1 MKHETLVFGRASG
14 SWGYRKM
21 RAVEIQA
28 KSILSK
34 SKVYRWTINPYRGC
48 QHGCSY
54 CYARFMKRFTHHEE
68 SWGNFV
74 DAKVNAPGLLAEEVK
89 KKKVGRVW
97 ISGVCD
103 PYQPAEKECELTRRC
118 LEVLQRNGW
127 PVTIQTK
134 SPLVLRDLDL
144 LKDFTEIE
152 VIFSIGTGDEELRS
166 IFEPKAP
173 RIEERINALRILYR
187 EEVRTHVMI
196 APMLPKTESLPSQLE
211 GKVDHV
217 VIDKMNYHYADWVY
231 RKYGLERA
239 RMNEFFVQK
248 GTELAHLF
256 RMRGIPCQLLFRDP
270 AESFPNPD

>member
-1 MKHETLVFGRASG
+1 MKHETLVSGRASG
-14 SWGYRKM
+14 VWGYRKM
-21 RAVEIQA
+21 RTVEIQA

-34 SKVYRWTINPYRGC
+34 SRVYQWTINPYRGC

-54 CYARFMKRFTHHEE
+54 CYARFMKRFSHHKE
-68 SWGNFV
+68 SWGDFV
-74 DAKVNAPGLLAEEVK
+74 DVKVNAPELLTKEVK

-103 PYQPAEKECELTRRC
+103 PYQPVEEEYEITRRC

-134 SPLVLRDLDL
+134 SPLVLRDLNL
-144 LKDFTEIE
+144 LKDFGEIE
-152 VIFSIGTGDEELRS
+152 VCFSIGTGNEEIRS
-166 IFEPKAP
+166 TFEPRAP
-173 RIEERINALRILYR
+173 CIEERINALEILHR
-187 EEVRTHVMI
+187 EGIRTYVMI
-196 APMLPKTESLPSQLE
+196 APMLPKTESLPFQLQ

-231 RKYGLERA
+231 RKYRLEDA
-239 RMNEFFVQK
+239 RKNEFFAQK

-256 RMRGIPCQLLFRDP
+256 RMKGIRC
-270 AESFPNPD
+270 